1 MNIKKFNEKCSK
13 KSLKSLE
20 NNIRVWIVANRELRT
35 KLILTLDHIRDKER
49 YKERKRYRNS
59 SFFIYLEDIF
69 NIRKG
74 TFLKER
80 EAVLRFPDES
90 IRHGTGLVAKVITK
104 CKNNTKTVLQK
115 IDEGSKKGKEMSRRK
130 IDELITKYTDPSV
143 KRLKPAPI
151 TKLREE
157 LRSTTLE
164 NEALK
169 VENKTVNDLKK
180 EVISLKSKLTE
191 LSNENIKIK
200 AALEKST
207 KFERLYEK
215 YRKMYFN
222 LRNTLKRSLLQEE
235 TKLPEVS

>member
-13 KSLKSLE
+13 RSLKSLE
-20 NNIRVWIVANRELRT
+20 NNIRIWIIANRDLRVKT
-35 KLILTLDHIRDKER
+35 ILTLEHIRDKER

-59 SFFIYLEDIF
+59 SFYTYLGDIF

-80 EAVLRFPDES
+80 EAVLKFPDES
-90 IRHGTGLVAKVITK
+90 IRHGSGLVAKVIVK
-104 CKNNTKTVLQK
+104 CKNNAKTVLQK

-130 IDELITKYTDPSV
+130 IEELITEYTDPSV
-143 KRLKPAPI
+143 KRSKPAPI

-157 LRSTTLE
+157 LKSIVLE

-169 VENKTVNDLKK
+169 VENKTTNDLKR

-191 LSNENIKIK
+191 LSTENAKLK
-200 AALEKST
+200 TALEKST
-207 KFERLYEK
+207 KFKGLYEK
-215 YRKMYFN
+215 YRRMYFN
-222 LRNTLKRSLLQEE
+222 LRNTLGSLLQEE
-235 TKLPEVS
+235 TKLPEPT